1 MPFVRRSTK
10 FMGGVPVNQIVL
22 QRKGDVEY
30 YKSVPQT
37 DFEMLGL
44 NMRQD
49 LRNPHCYLYKNGTE
63 VDKER
68 LVWKVPDDCLFRA
81 TASPEHPLRLDLPES
96 ASTFSS
102 LATASGSL
110 VVDIH
115 RAERSLTIRPDRE
128 VVIYFV
134 AFEGAYLN
142 WNAMPTSSYSQS
154 SWR

>member
-1 MPFVRRSTK
+1 
-10 FMGGVPVNQIVL
+10 MGGVPVNQIVL

-49 LRNPHCYLYKNGTE
+49 LRNPHCYLYRNGTE

-102 LATASGSL
+102 LATASGNL

-115 RAERSLTIRPDRE
+115 RSERSLTIRPDRE
-128 VVIYFV
+128 MVIYFV
-134 AFEGAYLN
+134 AFVGGYRN
-142 WNAMPTSSYSQS
+142 WSAMPTSSYSQS
-154 SWR
+154 LGA